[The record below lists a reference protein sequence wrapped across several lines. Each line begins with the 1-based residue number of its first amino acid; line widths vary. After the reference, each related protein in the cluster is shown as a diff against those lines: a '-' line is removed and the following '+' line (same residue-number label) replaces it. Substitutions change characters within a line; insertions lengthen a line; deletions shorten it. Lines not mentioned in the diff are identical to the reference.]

1 MFSLFF
7 LSLLHC
13 FIKNK
18 VLDETVHMQEGRNA
32 VKCWEKEENGGRRVV

>member
-7 LSLLHC
+7 LSILHC

-18 VLDETVHMQEGRNA
+18 VSVHMQEGRNA